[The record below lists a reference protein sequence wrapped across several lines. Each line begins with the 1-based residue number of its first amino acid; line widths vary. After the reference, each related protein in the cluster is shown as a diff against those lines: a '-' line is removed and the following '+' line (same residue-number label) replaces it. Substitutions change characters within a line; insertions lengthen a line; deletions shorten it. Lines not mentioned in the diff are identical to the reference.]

1 IKRDCNCLLFEGGT
15 TYTLLIAVFCRYLEK
30 QNVSYKKA
38 ASIEVIRTY
47 GIAHKAKNRL
57 RDEQP
62 FTTQYRLIIKYS

>member
-1 IKRDCNCLLFEGGT
+1 IKRDYDCLFFEGET

-57 RDEQP
+57 RDEQQL
-62 FTTQYRLIIKYS
+62 TTKYRLIIKYN

>member
-1 IKRDCNCLLFEGGT
+1 MFFEGET

-38 ASIEVIRTY
+38 ASIGVIRTY

-57 RDEQP
+57 LMNSSSPLDR
-62 FTTQYRLIIKYS
+62 